1 MESRFTSIIVWNRS
15 QKVVSLRLFVME
27 TSCHLMI
34 VIKRVHQPLL
44 QQTQLR
50 TTTNAIRHDT
60 TNQPLFLIPSE

>member
-1 MESRFTSIIVWNRS
+1 
-15 QKVVSLRLFVME
+15 ME